1 MNLNKLKQNL
11 KYIGLVIAIF
21 AVIAIVITVVISLF
35 HQSSTYKQN
44 KPIQKNISAR
54 QYYAKK
60 APQTIHGF
68 SIDVIGKSIFVTIFK
83 PPCSYYKDQAITY
96 LNSFAQP
103 KSSETVYFLP
113 QGNSNYFTSAC
124 YKTYTLK

>member
-11 KYIGLVIAIF
+11 KYIGLVITMFIII
-21 AVIAIVITVVISLF
+21 VIVITVVIALF
-35 HQSSTYKQN
+35 HKSSTHKQTQVV
-44 KPIQKNISAR
+44 QKNISAR
-54 QYYAKK
+54 KYYAKK
-60 APQTIHGF
+60 APQTINGF

-83 PPCSYYKDQAITY
+83 PPCSYYKNQAIIY
-96 LNSFAQP
+96 LNSFKQS
-103 KSSETVYFLP
+103 KTQSTVYFLP